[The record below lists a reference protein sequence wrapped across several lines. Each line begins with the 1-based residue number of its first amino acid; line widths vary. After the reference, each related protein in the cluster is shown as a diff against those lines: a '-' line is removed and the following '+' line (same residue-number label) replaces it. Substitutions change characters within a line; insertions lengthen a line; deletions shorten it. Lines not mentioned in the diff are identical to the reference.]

1 MPSKSDTIPAML
13 TPGEV
18 VLNEKQQKALEKYVG
33 QSREEIFGKI
43 KVPGF
48 NIGGK
53 VKYKKYYK
61 KGGKAK
67 EPYYATTRTL
77 ALRVYRKET
86 EGKPLVGYEKEYSK
100 SGSYKVFREGLPY
113 GEEGRKKRGETLA
126 KPAEEKAKRMK
137 AAGYKLPPGLK
148 EGGKVKNQRVKPG
161 SAAHQEEVYQFE
173 QHQRDQVK
181 AKARIRKQQKAYIAW
196 AEKQKKLSPN
206 AKKVLENY
214 KREIS
219 QDKTPPGLKGGGKA
233 KEAYKRMYKA
243 KWGG

>member
-1 MPSKSDTIPAML
+1 
-13 TPGEV
+13 
-18 VLNEKQQKALEKYVG
+18 
-33 QSREEIFGKI
+33 
-43 KVPGF
+43 
-48 NIGGK
+48 
-53 VKYKKYYK
+53 
-61 KGGKAK
+61 
-67 EPYYATTRTL
+67 
-77 ALRVYRKET
+77 
-86 EGKPLVGYEKEYSK
+86 
-100 SGSYKVFREGLPY
+100 
-113 GEEGRKKRGETLA
+113 
-126 KPAEEKAKRMK
+126 
-137 AAGYKLPPGLK
+137 
-148 EGGKVKNQRVKPG
+148 GGKVKNQRVKPG